1 MWRCVTASRACRC
14 CRLGRILQCV
24 DIDKFFKQQRP
35 RIKHAPVEQELQ
47 PEPQPEPEP
56 ESAPAADPI

>member
-1 MWRCVTASRACRC
+1 MCGRACRC

-35 RIKHAPVEQELQ
+35 RVKHAASESQ
-47 PEPQPEPEP
+47 PEA
-56 ESAPAADPI
+56 ESQSETTPAAAADSI